1 MHEWFALL
9 RGALAALPG
18 PDGIEEWL
26 SDSGL
31 QRSELYTVVIAYL
44 SQPTFTFETLAEW
57 RPYAAPG
64 LLNTQLDAVLDK
76 GFVQAEE
83 PQAYRLTE
91 EGLELIRTWTQRV
104 RAHLAG
110 LTPLPDRDLRRLST
124 LLSRIVQSIIDSPPP
139 PSKDRLLGSRRI
151 APAAGAAPVV
161 HIDQYLTDLVHFR
174 DDAHVSAWRPYD
186 FDGPSI
192 EVLTLLWR
200 GEAEDVDGLSASL
213 SERRGFAR
221 DHYAGVVKGLQERGL
236 VETSQETLA
245 VTDEGRALREEIE
258 ATTDRYYMFAW
269 TALSPVDVQEL
280 RSLLQ
285 RLTQALSGP

>member
-9 RGALAALPG
+9 HDALSALPG
-18 PDGIEEWL
+18 PEGIEEWL
-26 SDSGL
+26 SGSGL
-31 QRSELYTVVIAYL
+31 QRSELHTLVIAYL
-44 SQPTFTFETLAEW
+44 SQPSFTFDTLADW

-76 GFVQAEE
+76 DFVQAEE

-91 EGLELIRTWTQRV
+91 KGLELIRIWSERV

-110 LTPLPDRDLRRLST
+110 LTPLSARDLRRLSA
-124 LLSRIVQSIIDSPPP
+124 LLSHIVQAVFDAPSP

-151 APAAGAAPVV
+151 APAAGAAPMV

-174 DDAHVSAWRPYD
+174 DDAHVSAWRQHG

-200 GEAEDVDGLSASL
+200 GEAENVDGISAAL
-213 SERRGFAR
+213 SEQRGFAH
-221 DHYAGVVKGLQERGL
+221 DHYVGVVKGLQERGL
-236 VETSQETLA
+236 LEASQETLA

-280 RSLLQ
+280 RNLLQ
-285 RLTQALSGP
+285 RLTQALGDS

>member
-9 RGALAALPG
+9 HAALSALPS
-18 PDGIEEWL
+18 PEGIEQWL

-31 QRSELYTVVIAYL
+31 QRSELFTLVIAYL
-44 SQPTFTFETLAEW
+44 SQPSFTFDTLAGW

-64 LLNTQLDAVLDK
+64 LLNAQLDAALDK

-91 EGLELIRTWTQRV
+91 RGLELIKAWSERV

-110 LTPLPDRDLRRLST
+110 LTPLPARDLRRLSA
-124 LLSRIVQSIIDSPPP
+124 LLSRIVQAVLDAPSP
-139 PSKDRLLGSRRI
+139 PSKDRLLGSRRM
-151 APAAGAAPVV
+151 APAAGAAPMV

-174 DDAHVSAWRPYD
+174 DDAHVSAWRQHGL
-186 FDGPSI
+186 DGPSV

-200 GEAEDVDGLSASL
+200 GEAQDIDGISAAL

-221 DHYAGVVKGLQERGL
+221 DHYAGVAKGLQERGL
-236 VETSQETLA
+236 VEATQETLA
-245 VTDEGRALREEIE
+245 VSAEGRALREEIE
-258 ATTDRYYMFAW
+258 AATDRYYMFAW

-280 RSLLQ
+280 RTLLQ
-285 RLTQALSGP
+285 RLTEALGDS

>member
-1 MHEWFALL
+1 MQEWFALL
-9 RGALAALPG
+9 HTALSALPG
-18 PDGIEEWL
+18 PEGIEQWL

-31 QRSELYTVVIAYL
+31 QRSELHTLVIACL
-44 SQPTFTFETLAEW
+44 SQPSFTFDTLADW

-91 EGLELIRTWTQRV
+91 KGLELIRIWSERV

-110 LTPLPDRDLRRLST
+110 LTPLPARDLRRLSA
-124 LLSRIVQSIIDSPPP
+124 LLSRIVQAVLDAPSP
-139 PSKDRLLGSRRI
+139 PSKDRLLGSRHI
-151 APAAGAAPVV
+151 APVAGAAPMV

-174 DDAHVSAWRPYD
+174 DDAHVSAWRQHG

-200 GEAEDVDGLSASL
+200 GEAEDVDGLSAAL
-213 SERRGFAR
+213 SEQRGFVR

-236 VETSQETLA
+236 VETSQEMLA
-245 VTDEGRALREEIE
+245 VTAEGRTLREELE
-258 ATTDRYYMFAW
+258 AATDRYYIFAW

-280 RSLLQ
+280 RNLLQ
-285 RLTQALSGP
+285 RLTQALGDS